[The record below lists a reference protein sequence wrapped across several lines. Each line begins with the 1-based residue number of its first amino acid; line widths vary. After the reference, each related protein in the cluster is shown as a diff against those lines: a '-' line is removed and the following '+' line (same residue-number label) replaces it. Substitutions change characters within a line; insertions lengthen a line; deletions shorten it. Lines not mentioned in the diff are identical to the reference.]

1 MILRVYDTLS
11 RQFPVTVRHL
21 IPGQNRFL

>member
-1 MILRVYDTLS
+1 MILHVYDTLS